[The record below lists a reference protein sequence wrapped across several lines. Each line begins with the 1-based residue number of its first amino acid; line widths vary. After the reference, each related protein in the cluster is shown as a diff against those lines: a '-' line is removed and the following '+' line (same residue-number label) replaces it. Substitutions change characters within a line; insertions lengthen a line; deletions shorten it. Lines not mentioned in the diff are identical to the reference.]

1 MPLVDALLR
10 YQDQSYSVRILMDS
24 EAAGNF
30 ISSRTLAGFKIPRCK
45 NDTTYQITTVQGKP
59 LGRGLVPSHTPEVS
73 LHIGCFHEE
82 RISLLVLEEA
92 VVDVVLGRPWLAKH
106 QPTIDWRSG
115 EILKWDSGCKQ
126 RCLRNLPV
134 PVSNNASLSICSTT
148 IESPETCQV
157 SHVPSEYQSFKD
169 VFSKEAAT
177 HLPPHRPWDC
187 CIDLLHGAKLPRGH
201 IYPLSIPERTAMEE
215 YIKEALNQGFIH
227 PSTSPAASSF
237 FFVAKKDGG
246 LRPCIDYRVLND
258 QTVKFA
264 FHLHVTCFVETR
276 RPNPSRHSYRT
287 CGGLGPHLSGIGTP
301 RQSPNPLTSPELLL
315 VAQHDT

>member
-1 MPLVDALLR
+1 MPLVDAVLR
-10 YQDQSYSVRILMDS
+10 YQYQSYSVRILMDS
-24 EAAGNF
+24 GAAGNF

-59 LGRGLVPSHTPEVS
+59 LGRGLVRSHTPEVS

-126 RCLRNLPV
+126 RCLRDLPV
-134 PVSNNASLSICSTT
+134 PVSNNASLSIFSTT

-157 SHVPSEYQSFKD
+157 SHVPPEYQSFKD

-177 HLPPHRPWDC
+177 HLPPHLTMG
-187 CIDLLHGAKLPRGH
+187 LLHWPAAWGQATQRTYLPIVDLGENRHGGVHKGGFKSGVHPSVHLTRSVNLLLRGQEGWR
-201 IYPLSIPERTAMEE
+201 S
-215 YIKEALNQGFIH
+215 EALHRLPCSKRPDGKVRLS
-227 PSTSPAASSF
+227 PSSGSRCP
-237 FFVAKKDGG
+237 GG
-246 LRPCIDYRVLND
+246 APRVLYL
-258 QTVKFA
+258 QQARFKEC
-264 FHLHVTCFVETR
+264 L
-276 RPNPSRHSYRT
+276 
-287 CGGLGPHLSGIGTP
+287 
-301 RQSPNPLTSPELLL
+301 
-315 VAQHDT
+315 

>member
-1 MPLVDALLR
+1 MGHLSAQYLDI
-10 YQDQSYSVRILMDS
+10 QK
-24 EAAGNF
+24 GW
-30 ISSRTLAGFKIPRCK
+30 C
-45 NDTTYQITTVQGKP
+45 
-59 LGRGLVPSHTPEVS
+59 VPT

-126 RCLRNLPV
+126 RCLRNLSV

-157 SHVPSEYQSFKD
+157 SHVPSKYQSFKD

-187 CIDLLHGAKLPRGH
+187 CTGPS
-201 IYPLSIPERTAMEE
+201 YPEDI
-215 YIKEALNQGFIH
+215 
-227 PSTSPAASSF
+227 STHCRS
-237 FFVAKKDGG
+237 
-246 LRPCIDYRVLND
+246 
-258 QTVKFA
+258 
-264 FHLHVTCFVETR
+264 R
-276 RPNPSRHSYRT
+276 REPPWRST
-287 CGGLGPHLSGIGTP
+287 
-301 RQSPNPLTSPELLL
+301 
-315 VAQHDT
+315 